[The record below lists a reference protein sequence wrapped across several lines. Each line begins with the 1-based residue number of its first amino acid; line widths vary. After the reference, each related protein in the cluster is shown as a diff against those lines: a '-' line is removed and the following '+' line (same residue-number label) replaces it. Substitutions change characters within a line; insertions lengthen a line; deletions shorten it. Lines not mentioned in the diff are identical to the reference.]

1 MDKHRHEGSKLNTS
15 TFTLSPNVSKVYAKL
30 RSVQINCHVLKISR
44 SHINFHMFFSLPRLK
59 LLIDQ
64 EKTHQERKEEENNK
78 KVTNLKDELTKLK
91 SFALLVVDE
100 QQRLAEQWPNKQRR
114 SRNSRIRPLRLK
126 RSWAPHNPG
135 CKKEENKVLRL
146 EEELRNQA
154 CHFHQ
159 EQEAMTAKLT
169 NEDAQ
174 NRQLR
179 QKLSTLSRQLD
190 ELGETNKTL
199 HRAEEEL
206 LELRDK
212 ISRGEC
218 GKLQPNDGGGGVK
231 ETSCSKWRGRMRS
244 WSRWRRCAER
254 PQQKAGEGVE
264 PEL

>member
-1 MDKHRHEGSKLNTS
+1 
-15 TFTLSPNVSKVYAKL
+15 
-30 RSVQINCHVLKISR
+30 
-44 SHINFHMFFSLPRLK
+44 MFFSLPRLK

-100 QQRLAEQWPNKQRR
+100 QQRLAEQLTQQTTKVQELQNTATQAQEELSSAQ
-114 SRNSRIRPLRLK
+114 SRLQE
-126 RSWAPHNPG
+126 
-135 CKKEENKVLRL
+135 EENKVLRL

-190 ELGETNKTL
+190 EGRNQQDP
-199 HRAEEEL
+199 AQ
-206 LELRDK
+206 
-212 ISRGEC
+212 S
-218 GKLQPNDGGGGVK
+218 GGR
-231 ETSCSKWRGRMRS
+231 T
-244 WSRWRRCAER
+244 
-254 PQQKAGEGVE
+254 AGAAG
-264 PEL
+264 